1 MTRILNLNNKSTS
14 AAWSGR
20 SESDE
25 QVQLWSIIDS
35 FAYLPVSPYPRWCH
49 VSAGWASKHTTNI
62 CHMQYLLLHPAEP
75 ASPYHLSADTQEE
88 NCEMECFLS
97 AEFWLRVFFLFLSL
111 PLNWYLTWK
120 GGKVSHLCSPKSQN
134 AALSFSTWNFLHDAT
149 LSYFLLVLSVNTPK
163 GIKTSKAEQKGSR
176 LTHNNLL
183 FRRVWWT
190 PEKSQQSLD

>member
-25 QVQLWSIIDS
+25 QVQLWSTIDS

-75 ASPYHLSADTQEE
+75 ASPCHLSADTQEE
-88 NCEMECFLS
+88 NCEMERFLS
-97 AEFWLRVFFLFLSL
+97 AEFWLRVFFPFSFFASKLVLDL
-111 PLNWYLTWK
+111 K
-120 GGKVSHLCSPKSQN
+120 GGAKHHTCVPQKAKMQHSHSQREIFCTMPPWVIFF
-134 AALSFSTWNFLHDAT
+134 SFF
-149 LSYFLLVLSVNTPK
+149 
-163 GIKTSKAEQKGSR
+163 Q
-176 LTHNNLL
+176 
-183 FRRVWWT
+183 
-190 PEKSQQSLD
+190 

>member
-49 VSAGWASKHTTNI
+49 VSAGWASKRTTNI

-75 ASPYHLSADTQEE
+75 ASPCHLSADTQEE
-88 NCEMECFLS
+88 NCEMERFLS
-97 AEFWLRVFFLFLSL
+97 AEFWLRVFFSLFLSL

-120 GGKVSHLCSPKSQN
+120 GGQSITLVFPKKPKCSTLILNVKFFAWCHLELFSSR
-134 AALSFSTWNFLHDAT
+134 SFSK
-149 LSYFLLVLSVNTPK
+149 YPK
-163 GIKTSKAEQKGSR
+163 GNKNI
-176 LTHNNLL
+176 
-183 FRRVWWT
+183 
-190 PEKSQQSLD
+190 